1 MSDEPELI
9 GIDDTFTFSC
19 DPALTCFNQC
29 CRDLNQF
36 LYPYDIV
43 RLKTRLGMRSD
54 VFLDTYTVIY
64 GGDTTGLPVVSF
76 RTRASDGHRC
86 PFVGDEGCKVYPDRP
101 ASCRLFPLA
110 RAISRSRKTGEI
122 MEHYALIEDP
132 VCRGFDHGN
141 PMTVR
146 QFVTDQGLLPYNTF
160 NDKMIE
166 LISMKQQIM
175 PGYLDSPYR
184 EKFILGCYNVDG
196 FRDAII
202 EDGLIDHGLIGAE
215 RFEKLRS
222 DDLTTLEIGM
232 AWVTSEL
239 FGAPLKL

>member
-19 DPALTCFNQC
+19 GPSLSCFNEC

-43 RLKTRLGMRSD
+43 RLKNRLGMRSD
-54 VFLDTYTVIY
+54 VFLDTYTIIY
-64 GGDTTGLPVVSF
+64 GGDSTGLPVVSF

-86 PFVGDEGCKVYPDRP
+86 PFVSDAGCTVYDDRP
-101 ASCRLFPLA
+101 AACRLFPLA
-110 RAISRSRKTGEI
+110 RAISRSRTTFEI
-122 MEHYALIEDP
+122 REHYALIEDP
-132 VCRGFDHGN
+132 VCRGFDGGT
-141 PMTVR
+141 PVTVR
-146 QFVTDQGLLPYNTF
+146 RFVADQGLLPYNTY

-175 PGYLDSPYR
+175 PGYLDTPYR

-196 FRDAII
+196 FRDAVIN
-202 EDGLIDHGLIGAE
+202 DALIDPDLIGPDLL
-215 RFEKLRS
+215 EKLRT
-222 DDLTTLEIGM
+222 DDPTVLDLGL

-239 FGAPLKL
+239 FGTPLKP